1 MWTVIYIAQK
11 QEEVQ
16 NLRKC
21 LEAHHILVRVRLF
34 TDGQAEN
41 GESYEVLVPAAEV
54 STAHGLMFDADF

>member
-16 NLRKC
+16 SLKAC
-21 LEAHHILVRVRLF
+21 LEANQIIVRVRLL
-34 TDGQAEN
+34 TDGTAEN

-54 STAHGLMFDADF
+54 SAAHGLMFGADF